1 VAVNPQTWETF
12 RAVAEVGSITGAA
25 RVLNLSQSAVSQQVQ
40 QLEEFYGVRL
50 LVRHAQGVQLTAA
63 GEVLYRYVGK
73 LLRTL
78 DETRDQIH
86 ALADPHPERLTV
98 GASFTIAEYVLPDLL
113 TRFYRPVPKDYLS
126 VMMANSEAVLDFVI
140 HQAVDIGL
148 VETEVRRPEV
158 ITRRFYTD
166 TPMVI
171 VGAQHPWADRRH
183 ISLEELLAEP
193 IILREPGSGT
203 RAALERAL
211 NDQGLGVEDLSVR
224 LILGTTQAIKAM
236 VRSGLGCTVLSPL
249 TILPAE
255 REEFHLLSVDG
266 LVLTRYFYAVHLP
279 RPLNV
284 GARRLLALLA
294 QDPVS
299 RTPIADRPVP

>member
-1 VAVNPQTWETF
+1 MNPQTWETF

-40 QLEEFYGVRL
+40 QLEEHYGVRL
-50 LVRHAQGVQLTAA
+50 LVRHAQGVQLTTA

-78 DETRDQIH
+78 DESRDEIH

-98 GASFTIAEYVLPDLL
+98 GASLTIAEYVLPRLL
-113 TRFYRPVPKDYLS
+113 TRFYRPVPKDSLA
-126 VMMANSEAVLDFVI
+126 VMMANSEAVLDFVVN
-140 HQAVDIGL
+140 QAVDIGL
-148 VETEVRRPEV
+148 VETEVRRAEV
-158 ITRRFYTD
+158 VTRRFYTD
-166 TPMVI
+166 TPAVI
-171 VGAQHPWADRRH
+171 VHAAHPWAARRQ
-183 ISLEELLAEP
+183 IMLEELLAEP

-211 NDQGLGVEDLSVR
+211 NDRGLGVEDLSVR

-236 VRSGLGCTVLSPL
+236 VRMGLGCTVLSPL
-249 TILPAE
+249 TILPGE
-255 REEFHLLSVDG
+255 HGDFHAVSVEG
-266 LVLTRYFYAVHLP
+266 LVMTRYFYAVHLP
-279 RPLNV
+279 RPHSE

-294 QDPVS
+294 REGVS
-299 RTPIADRPVP
+299 PPLA